1 MSPEDAEEYTQ
12 ALSHVASGAW
22 RQVALGHRLGVPQ
35 ALGLSTGEWVAQ
47 RLGGYVRLD
56 LTERKQAVQ
65 ELTGQGMSQRQAAE
79 VLGVGKDTV
88 RRDLA
93 GANAPIEPNDQH
105 KLGPPG
111 ANAPRVHFDD
121 EDAHWLSKGRIP
133 PVLQFS
139 ELESRVLV
147 IRRTLRKLLA
157 MEAELDDE
165 AREILEAS
173 INIARSI
180 LALVELK
187 FVGAAQV
194 DWDSELVKLGDD
206 DA

>member
-35 ALGLSTGEWVAQ
+35 ALGLTTGEWVAQ

-56 LTERKQAVQ
+56 VTERRQAVQ
-65 ELTGQGMSQRQAAE
+65 ELTGQGFPQRQAAQ
-79 VLGVGKDTV
+79 VLGVDAATV
-88 RRDLA
+88 NRDLSV
-93 GANAPIEPNDQH
+93 ANATP
-105 KLGPPG
+105 KGSGP
-111 ANAPRVHFDD
+111 V
-121 EDAHWLSKGRIP
+121 S
-133 PVLQFS
+133 LQFS

-165 AREILEAS
+165 ARGILEVS
-173 INIARSI
+173 ISIARSI
-180 LALVELK
+180 LALVEMK
-187 FVGAAQV
+187 FVGAATI
-194 DWDSELVKLGDD
+194 DWDAELVRLGDD
-206 DA
+206 SDA